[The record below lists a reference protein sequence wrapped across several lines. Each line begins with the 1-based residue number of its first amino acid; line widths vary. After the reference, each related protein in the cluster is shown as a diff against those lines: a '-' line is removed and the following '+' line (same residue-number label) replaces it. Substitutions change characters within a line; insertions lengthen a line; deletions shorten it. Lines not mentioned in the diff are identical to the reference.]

1 MSFKFSEFNSKL
13 KIQNSTFFFS
23 LTRTGG
29 YAKNRAMIRLEKN
42 LNGWWRRRAFR
53 RPPLG

>member
-1 MSFKFSEFNSKL
+1 MSSEFPEFKSTL

-29 YAKNRAMIRLEKN
+29 YAKNRAMIRLEN
-42 LNGWWRRRAFR
+42 NANGWWRRRLFHR
-53 RPPLG
+53 LPLG